1 MASNGEI
8 QSVIIHALII
18 KPVKVTPSF
27 RNGALSALNPTV
39 ISSYFPWLTLSYPIV
54 MVTLR

>member
-39 ISSYFPWLTLSYPIV
+39 ISSYFP
-54 MVTLR
+54 